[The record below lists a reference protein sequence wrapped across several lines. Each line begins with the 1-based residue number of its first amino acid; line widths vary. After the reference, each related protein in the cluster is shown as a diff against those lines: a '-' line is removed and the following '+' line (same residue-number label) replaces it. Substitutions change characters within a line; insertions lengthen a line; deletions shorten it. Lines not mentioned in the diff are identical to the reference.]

1 MELAFQIVRFVDDCQ
16 PGSVAREFVDAEGH
30 FHTLLDKLPI
40 FSIEI
45 LEAASVY
52 PRLGG
57 HRIQILALRC
67 TTLKHPSL
75 LLRFGFLFHFICAFL
90 RFLRGFMHDFLA
102 LLLCGTSGFLASL
115 LR

>member
-1 MELAFQIVRFVDDCQ
+1 MLDF
-16 PGSVAREFVDAEGH
+16 
-30 FHTLLDKLPI
+30 LLFISNPLPSRLRGFPASNKVPI

-45 LEAASVY
+45 LDATSVY

-57 HRIQILALRC
+57 HRIRVLALRS
-67 TTLKHPSL
+67 TTLKRPSL
-75 LLRFGFLFHFICAFL
+75 LLGFGFLFHFIRAFL

-102 LLLCGTSGFLASL
+102 LLLCGTSGFLDSL

>member
-1 MELAFQIVRFVDDCQ
+1 MELAAQIVRFVDDCK
-16 PGSVAREFVDAEGH
+16 PGWVACKFVEAEGH
-30 FHTLLDKLPI
+30 LHTLVDKLPI

-57 HRIQILALRC
+57 HRIQILALRS
-67 TTLKHPSL
+67 TTLKRPNL
-75 LLRFGFLFHFICAFL
+75 LLGFGFLFHFIRAFL
-90 RFLRGFMHDFLA
+90 RFLRGFIHDFLA
-102 LLLCGTSGFLASL
+102 LLLCGTSGFLDSP